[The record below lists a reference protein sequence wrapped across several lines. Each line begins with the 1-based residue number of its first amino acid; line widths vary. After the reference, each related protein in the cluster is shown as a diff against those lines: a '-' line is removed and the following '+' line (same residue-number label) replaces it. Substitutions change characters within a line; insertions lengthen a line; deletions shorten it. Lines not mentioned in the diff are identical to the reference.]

1 MSREAYEK
9 PINIIN
15 NKLNEGGNIVVKVS
29 SSLSLTSSSWLEGS
43 EQEKEGS
50 NLLKKTVEYNKYIV

>member
-1 MSREAYEK
+1 MNREAYEK
-9 PINIIN
+9 AINIIN

-29 SSLSLTSSSWLEGS
+29 SSLSLTSSSWLEDS